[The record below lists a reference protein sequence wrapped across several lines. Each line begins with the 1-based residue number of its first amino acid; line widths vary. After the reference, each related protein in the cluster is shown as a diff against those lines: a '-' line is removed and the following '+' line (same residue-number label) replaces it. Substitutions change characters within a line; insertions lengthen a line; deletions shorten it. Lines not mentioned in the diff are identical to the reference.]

1 MTTNT
6 EKAIA
11 ADPSKG
17 VKVNA
22 AVIAQPF
29 RDEIKERVQQLKNH
43 GIGTF
48 TPLFTAAASMPEF
61 QDENGKGFLIHAHY
75 SPIPLVLL

>member
-1 MTTNT
+1 VVGSTIPTCTEAISCSMTTTNT
-6 EKAIA
+6 EKAIG

-48 TPLFTAAASMPEF
+48 VRRRRVLPEF
-61 QDENGKGFLIHAHY
+61 LDNRGRV
-75 SPIPLVLL
+75 S